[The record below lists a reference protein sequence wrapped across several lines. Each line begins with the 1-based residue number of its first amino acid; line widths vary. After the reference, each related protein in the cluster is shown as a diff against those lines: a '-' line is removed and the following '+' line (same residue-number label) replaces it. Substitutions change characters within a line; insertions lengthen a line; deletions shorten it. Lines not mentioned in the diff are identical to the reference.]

1 MTMRVGLAQQW
12 AARND
17 GTISRLRLIR
27 SHLGQDVAAWATPDR
42 MLRKP
47 GLTAGM
53 HQVWDLVQELV
64 RRYGYK

>member
-27 SHLGQDVAAWATPDR
+27 SHLGQNVAACDR

-53 HQVWDLVQELV
+53 HQVWDVVQELV